1 VKKGFLNLV
10 AIMDW
15 ATREMLPWLLSNTL
29 DASFCV
35 ESLED
40 AIAKYGKPRIVNTDQ
55 GSQNTGAGWIT
66 ILTKADIKF
75 LLIGA
80 VAIQTTSSSNS
91 LTPPSAWRRTT
102 KIWSSLYP
110 VPFIKISH

>member
-1 VKKGFLNLV
+1 MV
-10 AIMDW
+10 AILDW

-75 LLIGA
+75 PLMGVVNIL
-80 VAIQTTSSSNS
+80 
-91 LTPPSAWRRTT
+91 
-102 KIWSSLYP
+102 
-110 VPFIKISH
+110 

>member
-1 VKKGFLNLV
+1 L
-10 AIMDW
+10 A
-15 ATREMLPWLLSNTL
+15 LLSNTL

-40 AIAKYGKPRIVNTDQ
+40 AIVKYGKLRIMNTDQ
-55 GSQNTGAGWIT
+55 GSQYMGAGWIT